1 MRDGAA
7 DSLVLLRDGVVRGVG
22 DERVS
27 AKGDDGDL
35 VHFMIPLSSLADSAD
50 RASLKHDIGAVVM
63 PAPIWPT
70 PALRCAMPVLM
81 IGSTPESATSLASM
95 PAGVPPKL
103 SGGSVNAGFAP
114 SVMLSMRRLFAV
126 ASAGVPP
133 TNCTIAGDA
142 AIAKPPSPFVSVIA
156 ESPRSAAASSTE

>member
-1 MRDGAA
+1 MLRIRHQGVAAESYDRDPAHFGNLSESAA
-7 DSLVLLRDGVVRGVG
+7 S
-22 DERVS
+22 
-27 AKGDDGDL
+27 
-35 VHFMIPLSSLADSAD
+35 
-50 RASLKHDIGAVVM
+50 ASLKHSIGAVVM

-70 PALRCAMPVLM
+70 PAFLCAMPVLM

-103 SGGSVNAGFAP
+103 SGGSVNAGLLP
-114 SVMLSMRRLFAV
+114 SVIESIRRLLAV

-142 AIAKPPSPFVSVIA
+142 AI
-156 ESPRSAAASSTE
+156 